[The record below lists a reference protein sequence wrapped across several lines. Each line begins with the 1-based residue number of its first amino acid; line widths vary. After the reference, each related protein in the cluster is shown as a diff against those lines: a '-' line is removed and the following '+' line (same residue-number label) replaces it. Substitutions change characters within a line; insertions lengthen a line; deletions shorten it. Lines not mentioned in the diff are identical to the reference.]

1 MELPNIRLPPHG
13 GWGPRLHV
21 RPSRRRNR
29 SRNGCSDA
37 RKPKQQAKYSIDA
50 NGRREKER
58 KNKSGG
64 KAGSAPSA
72 VSWMINFQAQPRS
85 PQARRRRLRL
95 APPPPSAVLSDGQI
109 KGRSKPRWQV
119 PISFILPHLYPLMK
133 VGVESR
139 AESQSDASH
148 PESQAL
154 KL

>member
-1 MELPNIRLPPHG
+1 MNGASKHPFTSTRRMG
-13 GWGPRLHV
+13 TAAPRQTFPLAQ
-21 RPSRRRNR
+21 PQQKWLF
-29 SRNGCSDA
+29 G
-37 RKPKQQAKYSIDA
+37 KPKQQAKYSIDA
-50 NGRREKER
+50 NGRQEKER
-58 KNKSGG
+58 KSKSGG

-85 PQARRRRLRL
+85 PQARRRQLRL
-95 APPPPSAVLSDGQI
+95 APPLPPTAVLSDGQI

-119 PISFILPHLYPLMK
+119 PISFVLPHLYPLMK